1 MHGLG
6 YSSFGIFIVQ
16 CFDTAL
22 SRAFGLGDGTWAWD
36 TASGHC
42 GQSMFLQIPKT
53 VDIETILFKVKTC
66 TSRIAQ
72 DVSGS
77 SSTTQGKL
85 YPTPRFIG
93 VIDKLRARSRSTFR
107 HRQHQNKHNN
117 FATTTHHKQIALP
130 SHSLHGNTRT
140 YHKPASSQ
148 RAPKPHIPGTNPR
161 ASRSP
166 STTPPQWTLS
176 TEKSSS
182 NPPSTS
188 PT

>member
-1 MHGLG
+1 MIMHGLG

-85 YPTPRFIG
+85 YPTPRLIG

-107 HRQHQNKHNN
+107 HRQHQNKHHN
-117 FATTTHHKQIALP
+117 FATTTHI
-130 SHSLHGNTRT
+130 
-140 YHKPASSQ
+140 
-148 RAPKPHIPGTNPR
+148 TNR
-161 ASRSP
+161 SRSRVILFTETLERIINQP
-166 STTPPQWTLS
+166 AANEHQSRTSQAQIRAQAAHPPPHLH
-176 TEKSSS
+176 
-182 NPPSTS
+182 NGL
-188 PT
+188 